1 MNSPGVSAAEKKI
14 LDMSN
19 QPGTLWVW
27 IPLFLCLAAAFFI
40 IMVTDMELY
49 MLLVKESAYTELLS
63 AILYLVAGVIF
74 FVRGYQVYR
83 ADRSLAGV
91 VFYLLFGMMCVF
103 IAGEE
108 ESWGQWM
115 FYYDVPESISKINVQ
130 NELNVHNMAFFSKY
144 SHIFNTHRLL
154 VALAGTL
161 FLVTP
166 LLNAWVPKVRS
177 LLDTL
182 RFPVA
187 PLLCVPLF
195 VVAVSYEKVA
205 MLVLAHWSHAEIA
218 EFFYSIGFFLYALSV
233 CTGANRRR
241 RASRTGAVAE
251 E

>member
-1 MNSPGVSAAEKKI
+1 MNRAGAGTAEKKNMD
-14 LDMSN
+14 LSN
-19 QPGTLWVW
+19 QPGTLFVW
-27 IPLFLCLAAAFFI
+27 SLLFLCLAAAFFVV
-40 IMVTDMELY
+40 MVTDMDLY
-49 MLLVKESAYTELLS
+49 VLLVKESAYTELLT
-63 AILYLVAGVIF
+63 AILYLASGVIF
-74 FVRGYQVYR
+74 FVKGYQVYR
-83 ADRSLAGV
+83 DERSLAGI
-91 VFYLLFGMMCVF
+91 VFYLLFGLMFVF

-115 FYYDVPESISKINVQ
+115 FSYEVPDRITRINVQ

-161 FLVTP
+161 FLVIP
-166 LLNAWVPKVRS
+166 LLNAWIPKVRS
-177 LLDTL
+177 LLTAL

-187 PLLCVPLF
+187 PLLCAPLF

-233 CTGANRRR
+233 YTEAARKSPEP
-241 RASRTGAVAE
+241 AAKE
-251 E
+251 